1 MLDLFSEIW
10 STLRQ
15 NKLRT
20 TLTGLAVS
28 WGIIIIIVLIGTG
41 NGLMNALLNNSMDEI
56 QNIISVFPGVT
67 SKPYNGIKEGTGV
80 RFNYRD
86 ISFSDQFSEKID
98 RAFGNRGP
106 FFRSLR
112 SRSPN

>member
-1 MLDLFSEIW
+1 MRDLFLEIW

-80 RFNYRD
+80 RLNYRD
-86 ISFSDQFSEKID
+86 TLSLISSA
-98 RAFGNRGP
+98 RR
-106 FFRSLR
+106 
-112 SRSPN
+112 

>member
-1 MLDLFSEIW
+1 MLDLFTEIW

-41 NGLMNALLNNSMDEI
+41 NGLMNALMNNANDTV
-56 QNIISVFPGVT
+56 QNIITVYPGSA
-67 SKPYNGIKEGTGV
+67 SKPYNGIKEGTLV
-80 RFNYRD
+80 RFNNRD
-86 ISFSDQFSEKID
+86 INFS
-98 RAFGNRGP
+98 
-106 FFRSLR
+106 
-112 SRSPN
+112 